1 MADWGGGLGGS
12 GFACRLCEFVTLTKD
27 SLVTHAGYKHAL
39 FVQFMPENIQ
49 KDFLEVAKSCGENTD
64 SWDLGNNT
72 ENVEEKE
79 KENEKEEEEK
89 TVFDNQLTLPS
100 QMTNINCSLETP
112 SPTKCL
118 ECDFQVSLSQLNYRL
133 FFAFESFSFLQF
145 FRVFPNFAGFFSN
158 FCDFFRVFIFYSFQI
173 LRVFFFQFL
182 RLSCLLNFV
191 VSAIIAIIVF
201 FLTFAI
207 FVRRIFYLLFVFKK
221 SHFFFS
227 HFSTIFL
234 FYTILSFYA
243 IFTFSIIHD
252 FAFSGIFTF
261 SMIFLDFRLEKYFH
275 FFFIIF

>member
-49 KDFLEVAKSCGENTD
+49 KDFLEVAKSCGENTE

-145 FRVFPNFAGFFSN
+145 FRVFPNFAGGFFQCLRFFSCFYFLFISN
-158 FCDFFRVFIFYSFQI
+158 FA
-173 LRVFFFQFL
+173 VFFFQFL

-201 FLTFAI
+201 F
-207 FVRRIFYLLFVFKK
+207 
-221 SHFFFS
+221 SHFCDFC
-227 HFSTIFL
+227 STDFL
-234 FYTILSFYA
+234 FSKNH
-243 IFTFSIIHD
+243 IFIFFFAFFHD
-252 FAFSGIFTF
+252 FLVLYDIVLLCDFHIFNNSRFCVFWDFHVFHDFSGF
-261 SMIFLDFRLEKYFH
+261 SP
-275 FFFIIF
+275 

>member
-49 KDFLEVAKSCGENTD
+49 KDFLEVAKSCGENTE

-72 ENVEEKE
+72 ENREEEKE
-79 KENEKEEEEK
+79 KEENEKEEEEK

-145 FRVFPNFAGFFSN
+145 FRVFPNFAGFF
-158 FCDFFRVFIFYSFQI
+158 
-173 LRVFFFQFL
+173 FQFL
-182 RLSCLLNFV
+182 R
-191 VSAIIAIIVF
+191 
-201 FLTFAI
+201 
-207 FVRRIFYLLFVFKK
+207 
-221 SHFFFS
+221 FFS
-227 HFSTIFL
+227 WF
-234 FYTILSFYA
+234 
-243 IFTFSIIHD
+243 
-252 FAFSGIFTF
+252 
-261 SMIFLDFRLEKYFH
+261 
-275 FFFIIF
+275 FFFIHFKFCGFFFFNFCDYRVYSIL

>member
-72 ENVEEKE
+72 ENGKEEKE
-79 KENEKEEEEK
+79 KEENEKEEEEK

-145 FRVFPNFAGFFSN
+145 FRVFFSN
-158 FCDFFRVFIFYSFQI
+158 VCDFFRVFIFFI
-173 LRVFFFQFL
+173 HFKFCGFFSSIF
-182 RLSCLLNFV
+182 
-191 VSAIIAIIVF
+191 AIIVF
-201 FLTFAI
+201 TQFCSFSNYCDYRVFFSLLRFLFDGFFICFLFSKNHIFIFFALFHDFLVLYDI
-207 FVRRIFYLLFVFKK
+207 VLLCDFRIFNNSRF
-221 SHFFFS
+221 
-227 HFSTIFL
+227 
-234 FYTILSFYA
+234 
-243 IFTFSIIHD
+243 
-252 FAFSGIFTF
+252 
-261 SMIFLDFRLEKYFH
+261 
-275 FFFIIF
+275 

>member
-49 KDFLEVAKSCGENTD
+49 KDFLEVAKSCGENTE

-118 ECDFQVSLSQLNYRL
+118 ECDFQVSLFRAIDLYEIFKILAFSQ
-133 FFAFESFSFLQF
+133 
-145 FRVFPNFAGFFSN
+145 
-158 FCDFFRVFIFYSFQI
+158 FCI
-173 LRVFFFQFL
+173 
-182 RLSCLLNFV
+182 
-191 VSAIIAIIVF
+191 F
-201 FLTFAI
+201 FL
-207 FVRRIFYLLFVFKK
+207 
-221 SHFFFS
+221 SFF
-227 HFSTIFL
+227 
-234 FYTILSFYA
+234 LSSP
-243 IFTFSIIHD
+243 T
-252 FAFSGIFTF
+252 
-261 SMIFLDFRLEKYFH
+261 KP
-275 FFFIIF
+275 